1 MALTELN
8 SFIFKFNQLWHSG
21 ISAHLDIDT
30 HAGEAWVG
38 LRVHLGHAPPQEA
51 FYSQSNFPR
60 SRDGPSRQ
68 RRRARRAEKRDEVHV
83 EKPVTEAEEAVAPMD
98 DKTQNVEEEV
108 AEKATVEEQINVSDE
123 QIGDSTEVAAVE
135 AEEDTVEDVEAEVE
149 TTEEQVENTVSVVK
163 DAKKVETVY
172 ATAEFEN
179 SPYNTL
185 MEDDLKSLEK
195 YLFSEKHLQDNIE
208 NYEFECVS
216 NSQVN
221 LKINV
226 KIERLWET
234 ARQYLWK
241 HIGGT
246 NYWDRQNGTRI
257 RIKRIHVK

>member
-1 MALTELN
+1 M
-8 SFIFKFNQLWHSG
+8 
-21 ISAHLDIDT
+21 
-30 HAGEAWVG
+30 
-38 LRVHLGHAPPQEA
+38 R
-51 FYSQSNFPR
+51 
-60 SRDGPSRQ
+60 
-68 RRRARRAEKRDEVHV
+68 
-83 EKPVTEAEEAVAPMD
+83 
-98 DKTQNVEEEV
+98 
-108 AEKATVEEQINVSDE
+108 
-123 QIGDSTEVAAVE
+123 
-135 AEEDTVEDVEAEVE
+135 
-149 TTEEQVENTVSVVK
+149 VVK

-172 ATAEFEN
+172 AIAEFEN
-179 SPYNTL
+179 FLYNTL

-226 KIERLWET
+226 KMERLWET